1 MDNDTD
7 QTLVRR
13 VIQGE
18 TQLFAEIVERYQR
31 PVYNLMYRYCRSE
44 QEAADLSQDVFL
56 RTFDRLAS
64 YNQNKSFFP
73 WIYALAVNR
82 ATDWY
87 RNNSMIRKRLSE
99 LQWEAPV
106 IDSISEQEKS
116 LLSQEVVSNLY
127 EALDELSD
135 TSREMVLLRYQQE
148 LQISEIAGIFNVSE
162 SAVKMRIARG
172 LIKLKTVLRDD
183 RYGKTHKESIAA

>member
-1 MDNDTD
+1 MNNDTD
-7 QTLVRR
+7 QTLVRK

-73 WIYALAVNR
+73 WLYALAVNR
-82 ATDWY
+82 ANDWY
-87 RNNSMIRKRLSE
+87 RNNSLIRKRLSE

-135 TSREMVLLRYQQE
+135 ISREMVLLRYRQE
-148 LQISEIAGIFNVSE
+148 LQISEIADIFDVSE

-172 LIKLKTVLRDD
+172 LIKLKTVLRGEG
-183 RYGKTHKESIAA
+183 YGKTHKESIAA

>member
-1 MDNDTD
+1 MNNDTD

-13 VIQGE
+13 IIKGE

-56 RTFDRLAS
+56 RVFDRLES
-64 YNQNKSFFP
+64 YNQDKSFFP
-73 WIYALAVNR
+73 WLYALAVNR

-87 RNNSMIRKRLSE
+87 RRDSLNRKKLVE
-99 LQWEAPV
+99 LQWDACV
-106 IDSISEQEKS
+106 TDSVSEQEKT

-127 EALDELSD
+127 NALDVLTD
-135 TSREMVLLRYQQE
+135 TSREMILLRYQQE
-148 LQISEIAGIFNVSE
+148 LQISEIAFIFKSSE

-172 LIKLKTVLRDD
+172 LLKLKTVLRDD
-183 RYGKTHKESIAA
+183 RYGKTNRESIAA

>member
-1 MDNDTD
+1 MNNDTD
-7 QTLVRR
+7 QTLVRK

-73 WIYALAVNR
+73 WLYALAVNR
-82 ATDWY
+82 ANDWY
-87 RNNSMIRKRLSE
+87 RNNSLIRKRLSE

-116 LLSQEVVSNLY
+116 LLSQEAVSDLY

-135 TSREMVLLRYQQE
+135 TSREMVLLRYQKE
-148 LQISEIAGIFNVSE
+148 LQISEIARIFEVSE

-172 LIKLKTVLRDD
+172 LIKLKTFLRDE
-183 RYGKTHKESIAA
+183 RYGKTHRDSIAA